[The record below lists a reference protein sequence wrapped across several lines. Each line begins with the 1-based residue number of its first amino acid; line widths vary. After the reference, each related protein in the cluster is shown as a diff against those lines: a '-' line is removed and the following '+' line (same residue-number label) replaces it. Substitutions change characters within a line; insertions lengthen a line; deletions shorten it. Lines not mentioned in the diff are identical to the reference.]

1 MQQFY
6 PTLTETQASVFQSG
20 RFGKNLS
27 TLLTAK
33 DVTWSARDPWPF
45 LTMPVTAFQIIARS
59 ITTGRSFG
67 EVSTEDISWFDD
79 AG

>member
-6 PTLTETQASVFQSG
+6 PTLTETQGSVLDRS
-20 RFGKNLS
+20 RFGKNLA
-27 TLLTAK
+27 TLMTAK

-45 LTMPVTAFQIIARS
+45 ITMPVTAFQIIARS

-67 EVSTEDISWFDD
+67 EVSTEDISWFED
-79 AG
+79 AL